1 MIEPVTAWFKIT
13 QYENKCAISIGNL
26 VETVWLDEYTIPMD
40 IMYDQGSEFIRHDF
54 RKYLIEMVY
63 WILSQPSTLTNPTF
77 NTILERI
84 HQVMGK
90 PVQEYII
97 K

>member
-63 WILSQPSTLTNPTF
+63 WILSQPSTLKNPTF

-90 PVQEYII
+90 PVQKYII